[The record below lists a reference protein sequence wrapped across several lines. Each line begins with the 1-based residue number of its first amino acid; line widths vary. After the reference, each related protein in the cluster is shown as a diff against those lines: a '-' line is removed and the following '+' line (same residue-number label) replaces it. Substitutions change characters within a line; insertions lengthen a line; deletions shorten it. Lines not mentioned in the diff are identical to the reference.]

1 MSPMNALLRTWLR
14 SDFLQKS
21 LVVFR
26 VAGRLL
32 WAEHTN
38 IEKCSFAALFAQ
50 EQGAQWTERL
60 TLVSDLIY

>member
-1 MSPMNALLRTWLR
+1 MPPVNALLRTWLR
-14 SDFLQKS
+14 SNLLQKS

-32 WAEHTN
+32 WAEHTYV
-38 IEKCSFAALFAQ
+38 EKCSFAALFTQ